1 MFVDRMVAHAME
13 LWTVVSDEGEVLAHV
28 QLISQ
33 LRFFELKGGH
43 CRQVVKMT
51 LGVLECKEW
60 G

>member
-1 MFVDRMVAHAME
+1 MRMVAHAME
-13 LWTVVSDEGEVLAHV
+13 LWTAVSDEGEVLAHV
-28 QLISQ
+28 QTISQ

-43 CRQVVKMT
+43 CRQVVNMT